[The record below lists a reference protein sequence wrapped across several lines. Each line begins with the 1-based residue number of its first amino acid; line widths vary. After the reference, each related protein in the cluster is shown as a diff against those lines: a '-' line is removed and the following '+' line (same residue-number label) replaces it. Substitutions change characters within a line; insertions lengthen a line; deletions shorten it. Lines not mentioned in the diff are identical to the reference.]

1 MDERRADLSPEG
13 FAEAGL
19 PDDPALFKAMSEISM
34 IAHLADTAFSRV
46 LPPGVTTAQFGVLNR
61 LVRLRRR
68 ETTSQLAA
76 AFQVAQPTMTST
88 VRRLRQKALVE
99 FEQDPD
105 DLRSRFVVI
114 THAGEAV
121 RDASVDAL
129 SPYLSLFATEA
140 PDLNFEALL
149 EPLTRLR
156 TFLDQ
161 RR

>member
-1 MDERRADLSPEG
+1 MGARKAQLSRG
-13 FAEAGL
+13 GVAEAGL
-19 PDDPALFKAMSEISM
+19 PDDPALFKVMTEIAM
-34 IAHLADTAFSRV
+34 IAHLADTAFSQV

-61 LVRLRRR
+61 LVRLHCR

-88 VRRLRQKALVE
+88 VRRLRDKELVDLD
-99 FEQDPD
+99 QDPD

-114 THAGEAV
+114 TPAGEAV

-129 SPYLSLFATEA
+129 SPYLSLFAADA
-140 PDLNFEALL
+140 PDLDFEALL
-149 EPLTRLR
+149 EPLNRVR
-156 TFLDQ
+156 AFLDQ

>member
-1 MDERRADLSPEG
+1 MEARRAQLSRGG

-19 PDDPALFKAMSEISM
+19 PDDPALFKVMSEIIM

-88 VRRLRQKALVE
+88 VRRLRDKALVDL
-99 FEQDPD
+99 EQDSD

-114 THAGEAV
+114 TPAGEAV
-121 RDASVDAL
+121 RDTSVDAL
-129 SPYLSLFATEA
+129 SPYLSLFAAEA

>member
-1 MDERRADLSPEG
+1 MDERRADLSPGG

-19 PDDPALFKAMSEISM
+19 PDDPALFMVMSEISM

-46 LPPGVTTAQFGVLNR
+46 LPPGITTAQFGVLNR

-88 VRRLRQKALVE
+88 VRRLRDKALVDL
-99 FEQDPD
+99 EQDPD

-114 THAGEAV
+114 TPAGEAI
-121 RDASVDAL
+121 RDASVNAL
-129 SPYLSLFATEA
+129 SPYLNLFATEA

-149 EPLTRLR
+149 KPLTRLR